1 MNIAF
6 VSFDTVSP
14 SQSRSDIATQR
25 EHLLSVARE
34 LGRDH
39 KVTVYSRKTSEDDRD
54 RVRVS
59 PGVTV
64 ENLSAG
70 PAGDLPEDALL
81 PHLSRLGDQLMR
93 RWRQERP
100 DVVHAR
106 SWIGGLAAIAGA
118 DGLDVPL
125 VQSFGACR
133 TRDAKKV
140 RVQRAIARR
149 AGAVVA
155 GCGDEEST
163 LIRLGVPRN
172 AISVIPCGVDVERFR
187 RQGPAAARGN
197 RPRLLHVGSL
207 APGQGVHTA
216 LRALEG
222 IPDAELLIAGGPAA
236 AELEHDAEAHRLTLL
251 AKEMRLEGR
260 VTLLGHVPHTTVAK
274 LMRSADV
281 VLSLPREAGSGA
293 VALESMACG
302 VPVIASAVG
311 AHLDSVVDG
320 VTGLLVPAD
329 RPAQTARL
337 TRELLADPTRRTALG
352 FAGAD
357 RARSRYSWERIAQEF
372 TQVYEG
378 VLATRHA
385 MAA

>member
-6 VSFDTVSP
+6 VSFDTASP
-14 SQSRSDIATQR
+14 SQSRSDIAAQR

-59 PGVTV
+59 PGVTL

-70 PAGDLPEDALL
+70 PAHDLPEDGLL
-81 PHLSRLGDQLMR
+81 PHLSGLGEQLTR
-93 RWRQERP
+93 RWCQERP

-125 VQSFGACR
+125 VQSFGARR

-149 AGAVVA
+149 AAAVVA
-155 GCGDEEST
+155 GCGDEESEM
-163 LIRLGVPRN
+163 IRLGVPRN

-187 RQGPAAARGN
+187 RQGPAAARAN

-207 APGQGVHTA
+207 APGQGAHTA

-222 IPDAELLIAGGPAA
+222 VPEAELLIAGGPAA
-236 AELEHDAEAHRLTLL
+236 AELEHDAEAHRLMLL
-251 AKEMRLEGR
+251 AKELRLEDR
-260 VTLLGHVPHTTVAK
+260 VTFLGHVPHASVAK

-281 VLSLPREAGSGA
+281 VLSLPREAAGGA

-302 VPVIASAVG
+302 VPVIASSVG

-320 VTGLLVPAD
+320 VTGLLVPAE

-337 TRELLADPTRRTALG
+337 ARELLADPTRRTALG

-372 TQVYEG
+372 AQVYEG
-378 VLATRHA
+378 LLATRHA